1 MNRRSLLAGATA
13 LVGAPALIR
22 PAAAQARTEVQF
34 WYGLGGQLGEV
45 VESVIKAFNDSQDRY
60 RVIGTFKGSYPE
72 TMQAAIASWRAGNA
86 PHIVQMFEVGTGTM
100 LGAGPAVKQVWQLFE
115 ETGVSVD
122 TSQYLAGVRGYY
134 SLPDGRLASMPFNSS
149 TAIMWYNKDAFAK
162 AGLDPDAPPKTWDEV
177 IAAARKLKA
186 ANATAVPVTTSW
198 PTWIQYEQYS
208 AIHDLPFSTKAN
220 GFAGLDTEL
229 KINSPAHVKH
239 TTRLM
244 EMAKEGLFRYAGRDN
259 APDPLFPSGEAAIAF
274 ASAGLRGRVAQEAK
288 FAWADAVLPY
298 DPEIKADPINGVIGG
313 ASLWVMT
320 APSRKPEEYKAV
332 AEFFRFL
339 SQPEVDASWHQRT
352 GYVPITQGGYEL
364 SRKQGYYEKNPG
376 ADVPIIQLTRGTMT
390 DNSRGFRLG
399 RFVEIRNIIQE
410 ELEKGLQGQ
419 QTAQQAMDNAVTRG
433 NRVLREFERA
443 QRT

>member
-1 MNRRSLLAGATA
+1 
-13 LVGAPALIR
+13 
-22 PAAAQARTEVQF
+22 
-34 WYGLGGQLGEV
+34 
-45 VESVIKAFNDSQDRY
+45 
-60 RVIGTFKGSYPE
+60 
-72 TMQAAIASWRAGNA
+72 
-86 PHIVQMFEVGTGTM
+86 M